1 VLGNGQ
7 QAGNLEYPP
16 ELVTQS
22 NSLSKAAA
30 FNTYLELCQSAPQSQ
45 LPVKYTG
52 A

>member
-7 QAGNLEYPP
+7 HAGNLEHPP
-16 ELVTQS
+16 ELVIQS
-22 NSLSKAAA
+22 NSQSKVAA
-30 FNTYLELCQSAPQSQ
+30 FNTYLELCQSVPQSQ